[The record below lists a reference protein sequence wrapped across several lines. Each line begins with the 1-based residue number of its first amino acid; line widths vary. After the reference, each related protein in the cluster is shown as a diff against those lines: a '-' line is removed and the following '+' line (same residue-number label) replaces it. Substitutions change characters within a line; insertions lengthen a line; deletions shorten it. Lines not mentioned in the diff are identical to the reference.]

1 MESNLRDHSIKQQSH
16 DEKIEQLGSTI
27 STIDRRGSS
36 IEGNNEQQHEVT
48 LQRFNCTDALL
59 QQLVRTPYRGVERGA
74 HPGEANSL
82 PHHDD
87 HTLQL
92 AAENSVAEAA
102 EEAARC
108 SAKLMNNPKSLHTLQ
123 NE

>member
-59 QQLVRTPYRGVERGA
+59 Q
-74 HPGEANSL
+74 
-82 PHHDD
+82 
-87 HTLQL
+87 
-92 AAENSVAEAA
+92 
-102 EEAARC
+102 
-108 SAKLMNNPKSLHTLQ
+108 
-123 NE
+123 